1 MAVKLPA
8 LLTEEQLGR
17 DFIRQVEP
25 DWQKLATCIQCGTCS
40 ASCPAGE
47 LMDYPPRQLW
57 EMMRLG
63 LHDQVMNSRTFWLCT
78 QCYACQVRCP
88 RGILI
93 GETMRN
99 LREWAVAHGFDVP
112 GALIR
117 LRDAVD
123 TTYNILNE
131 DNESRLIWSQNLEPM
146 PEQLQGAQKGQTEVL
161 LFTGCVS
168 SFYPMAYS
176 IPQSLV
182 QVLEQAGVSYTT
194 MGGEEWCCGYP
205 LYLAGMKDRVAEL
218 ARHNIE
224 QAQAVAPQRLVA
236 TCASCYHTW
245 RELYP
250 EYATP
255 GDGNLSSNNN
265 GDFGF
270 EVMHASELL
279 AGLIE
284 EDRIKMTELPWVVT
298 YHDPCDLG
306 RKNGIY
312 EPPRAII
319 RSIPGIELREMPNNR
334 ENAICCGGG
343 GDVAMMEADAVE
355 HMAERRLAQAVETGA
370 KAIISSCQQC
380 KRTLLQAA
388 RKTKTR
394 IRVLDVTELAWQAME
409 KH

>member
-1 MAVKLPA
+1 MTVKLPA
-8 LLTEEQLGR
+8 LLTEDWLDR
-17 DFIRQVEP
+17 DFIVQVEP
-25 DWQKLATCIQCGTCS
+25 DWRKLATCMQCGTCS

-57 EMMRLG
+57 ELVRLG
-63 LHDQVMNSRTFWLCT
+63 LRDQVMNSRTFWLCT

-93 GETMRN
+93 SETMRN
-99 LREWAVAHGFDVP
+99 LREWAVAHGYEVP
-112 GALIR
+112 AALLQ

-123 TTYNILNE
+123 ATYNILNE
-131 DNESRLIWSQNLEPM
+131 DNQSRLIWSENLEPL
-146 PEQLQGAQKGQTEVL
+146 PEQLQEGRQGQAEAL

-182 QVLEQAGVSYTT
+182 QTLEQTGVTYTT

-205 LYLAGMKDRVAEL
+205 LYGAGMKERVGEL

-224 QAQAVAPQRLVA
+224 RAQAWAPQTLVA
-236 TCASCYHTW
+236 TCSSCYHTW
-245 RELYP
+245 RHLYP
-250 EYATP
+250 EY
-255 GDGNLSSNNN
+255 NN
-265 GDFGF
+265 GNGDLGF
-270 EVMHASELL
+270 EVLHASEFL

-284 EDRIKMTELPWVVT
+284 EGRIKMAELPWAVT

-306 RKNGIY
+306 RKNGVY
-312 EPPRAII
+312 EAPRAII
-319 RSIPGIELREMPNNR
+319 RSIPGMTLREMPNNR

-343 GDVAMMEADAVE
+343 GDVAMMEADVTE
-355 HMAERRLAQAVETGA
+355 HIAERRLAQAVGTGA
-370 KAIISSCQQC
+370 QAIISSCQQC

-394 IRVLDVTELAWQAME
+394 IRVLDVTELVWQAME
-409 KH
+409 KQPPEGGRS